1 MGKRVSVPGNAE
13 QTTAAAVPNQILE
26 PTMLLEHAVEVRLEA
41 HAGRLSAVKLGFAPE
56 AYIAALPVLSC
67 WHAAKF
73 LMLQLRPK
81 RERRVVSSSQSAS
94 NTSLSKSPQSK
105 SLGLVALQ
113 ELLFQGASKTIPNF
127 KPIFAEPTVFDATM
141 P

>member
-1 MGKRVSVPGNAE
+1 
-13 QTTAAAVPNQILE
+13 
-26 PTMLLEHAVEVRLEA
+26 MLLEHAVEVRLEA

-56 AYIAALPVLSC
+56 AYIAALLVLSC

-81 RERRVVSSSQSAS
+81 RAASRQLLAERLQ

-113 ELLFQGASKTIPNF
+113 ELKLLGVLLS
-127 KPIFAEPTVFDATM
+127 
-141 P
+141 